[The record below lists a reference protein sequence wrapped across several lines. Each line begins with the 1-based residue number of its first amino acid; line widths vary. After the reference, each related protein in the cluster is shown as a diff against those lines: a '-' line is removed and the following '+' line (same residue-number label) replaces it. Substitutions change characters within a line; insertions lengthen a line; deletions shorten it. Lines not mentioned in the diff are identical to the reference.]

1 MNMVA
6 LRTIYADVYRKNA
19 IFFFLGFVVLIVI
32 LFYLIYQ
39 NSWAEAYIFNPLA
52 NLYAAVSGKL
62 INVLGYGVN
71 VSDDLIYSSG
81 FSVSVKKGCDAAE
94 PMAIFIAG
102 IIAFPALF
110 RNKLTGLILG
120 LAILFLL
127 NIVRIIS
134 LYMMGIHYPGFF
146 ETMHLAVWQ
155 VVFIIVA
162 ILLWYL
168 WLRHVVNKTV
178 IK

>member
-1 MNMVA
+1 MAAV
-6 LRTIYADVYRKNA
+6 RTIFADVYRKNA
-19 IFFFLGFVVLIVI
+19 IFFFLGVVVLIVT

-39 NSWAEAYIFNPLA
+39 NSWAEAYVFNPLA
-52 NLYAAVSGKL
+52 NLYAAISGKV
-62 INVLGYGVN
+62 INVLGYEVN
-71 VSDDLIYSSG
+71 VSGDLIYSSG

-102 IIAFPALF
+102 IIAFPALA
-110 RNKLTGLILG
+110 RNKLTGLLLG
-120 LAILFLL
+120 LSILFLL

-134 LYMMGIHYPGFF
+134 LYMMGVHSPDFF

-155 VVFIIVA
+155 VVFILVA

-168 WLRHVVNKTV
+168 WLQRVVNKTA